1 MAIHISTVLDRPA
14 LGSALKGVARITG
27 KGAMD
32 VKRAWESGL
41 PVHSLALGEG
51 SDFER
56 QIGTF
61 KELVQVASDRG
72 IGVHVHWTDVDPHET
87 SSLPADSEV
96 EVAYALNV
104 MEERL
109 AEMRASGLYGL

>member
-1 MAIHISTVLDRPA
+1 MAIHISAVLDRPA
-14 LGSALKGVARITG
+14 LGSALKDIARIAG

-32 VKRAWESGL
+32 VRRAWEAGL
-41 PVHSLALGEG
+41 PVHSLILGEG

-61 KELVQVASDRG
+61 KELVQAASDRG
-72 IGVHVHWTDVDPHET
+72 IGVHVHWTDVDPRET
-87 SSLPADSEV
+87 SSLTSASEV

-109 AEMRASGLYGL
+109 TEMRQSGLYGL